1 MTKQEQLISM
11 IDNYGQVLE
20 DDNTID
26 EIIMF
31 VSNKIYEANENTC
44 NKGYFY
50 EDDF

>member
-1 MTKQEQLISM
+1 MNKQEQLISM
-11 IDNYGQVLE
+11 IENYGQVLE
-20 DDNTID
+20 DDNTTD

-31 VSNKIYEANENTC
+31 FSNKIHAANENTC